1 MIRTGGFTLV
11 ELAVVLFILGLAA
24 ALVAPRLPSSASAD
38 LNRSADAVAA
48 LLRSIDQ
55 EAVVT
60 KKRFR
65 LRFLPGT
72 GAMAVMEQRGGEL
85 VPPGDPLLSRS
96 PLRGEVIV
104 EEVRTASLGGVRSGE
119 LSIDVGTGG
128 IAEFLAIHLSA
139 GELRRTVMAY
149 PLSGRVAIFDGYRE
163 QPL

>member
-24 ALVAPRLPSSASAD
+24 ALVAPRLPSTASAD
-38 LNRSADAVAA
+38 LDRSADAVAA
-48 LLRSIDQ
+48 LLRRVDQ

-65 LRFLPGT
+65 LRILPGT
-72 GAMAVMEQRGGEL
+72 GELALMEKRGDEYL
-85 VPPGDPLLSRS
+85 PPTDPHLARS
-96 PLRGEVIV
+96 PLKGEVIV
-104 EEVRTASLGGVRSGE
+104 EEIRTPSLGEVRSGE
-119 LSIDVGTGG
+119 ISIEIGSGG
-128 IAEFLAIHLSA
+128 IGEFLALHLAS
-139 GELRRTVMAY
+139 GERRRTVMAY